1 MLLPLR
7 LFLKLPHGWRNR
19 VLFSGTQL
27 SRKQKPGF
35 QHWLSLQRAMGTL
48 RGSLSLSGLYD
59 HSYPHQLCVP
69 SVVTVPFWP
78 PGSPIL
84 HRTSP
89 ALTPYALCT
98 PLLPKVPSPWVQAR
112 TVPSQTP
119 SSSASTSLLPPPC
132 SLSPAGSVCASAWY
146 LEAPPPEARVKAS
159 ETRVRNAAGR
169 RKSRLGHS
177 NGGPQGSC
185 FFGRK
190 DTREGSGQRSEPR
203 WPGDVAAHTHGRDLE
218 TGVQ

>member
-1 MLLPLR
+1 MCPLC
-7 LFLKLPHGWRNR
+7 
-19 VLFSGTQL
+19 S
-27 SRKQKPGF
+27 
-35 QHWLSLQRAMGTL
+35 
-48 RGSLSLSGLYD
+48 D
-59 HSYPHQLCVP
+59 C
-69 SVVTVPFWP
+69 
-78 PGSPIL
+78 PIL
-84 HRTSP
+84 ATGFPHLASDIASSDALRALHSP
-89 ALTPYALCT
+89 
-98 PLLPKVPSPWVQAR
+98 
-112 TVPSQTP
+112 PSQGPIPLGPGTDCPLPDAVQLRKYKPP
-119 SSSASTSLLPPPC
+119 SPPC